1 MAPRMK
7 IMFRQLLILFQRFLR
22 MLGMAPEPPVI
33 EGVFPDC
40 RADLY
45 ESMDIR
51 PWYRNC
57 IRNNPVTSDCFVVE
71 VVWYKERNG
80 VQHEFLRFNI
90 ISPDKE
96 HTSVLLADRSGSAHN
111 QNKDATRATDAS
123 VPTNMVAG
131 PATPQDPIASPL
143 TQPESAVIGS
153 ASPDVADSASSS
165 ADESSPPTGT
175 VTKTNGKTKQLDRR
189 SSGISSMSHSLCRG
203 ARDGVSFAV
212 QNSKAGGQLET
223 ECGKARRVC
232 TLTFPERRPSANEL
246 GTLLCVTSELEP
258 YTINGTQCYW
268 FCGTVFEALKSIFG
282 GVEHDIANNR
292 KGTTHGVRLV
302 PRKNSGVEA
311 KNNYEIARAALAQ
324 EIEQKRRAEQQRE
337 EERQREREEHRAA
350 QERARAAEEER
361 QKAEERARAAEEERQ
376 RERQAAEEA
385 AKREREQRQAAEE
398 RARAAEEA
406 NAKLLQELE
415 ALRARA
421 GTS

>member
-1 MAPRMK
+1 
-7 IMFRQLLILFQRFLR
+7 
-22 MLGMAPEPPVI
+22 MAPEPPVI
-33 EGVFPDC
+33 EGVFPSC
-40 RADLY
+40 RLALY
-45 ESMDIR
+45 EFMDIG

-57 IRNNPVTSDCFVVE
+57 IRNNPVTSDCLVAE

-80 VQHEFLRFNI
+80 VQHEFLRFDI

-96 HTSVLLADRSGSAHN
+96 HTSILLADRSGSAHN
-111 QNKDATRATDAS
+111 QNKDATRATDTS

-143 TQPESAVIGS
+143 TQPEGATIGS
-153 ASPDVADSASSS
+153 TSPDVADSASSS
-165 ADESSPPTGT
+165 ADESSPPAGT
-175 VTKTNGKTKQLDRR
+175 VTKTNGKTRQLDRR
-189 SSGISSMSHSLCRG
+189 SSGLSSISHSLRRG

-212 QNSKAGGQLET
+212 RNSKAGSQLET

-232 TLTFPERRPSANEL
+232 TLTFLERRPSANEL
-246 GTLLCVTSELEP
+246 GTLLCVSSELEP

-282 GVEHDIANNR
+282 GVEHGIANNR

-302 PRKNSGVEA
+302 PSKHSGVEA
-311 KNNYEIARAALAQ
+311 KNSYEIARAVLAQ
-324 EIEQKRRAEQQRE
+324 EIEQKRRAERQRE

-361 QKAEERARAAEEERQ
+361 QKAEERARAAEE
-376 RERQAAEEA
+376 
-385 AKREREQRQAAEE
+385 
-398 RARAAEEA
+398 A